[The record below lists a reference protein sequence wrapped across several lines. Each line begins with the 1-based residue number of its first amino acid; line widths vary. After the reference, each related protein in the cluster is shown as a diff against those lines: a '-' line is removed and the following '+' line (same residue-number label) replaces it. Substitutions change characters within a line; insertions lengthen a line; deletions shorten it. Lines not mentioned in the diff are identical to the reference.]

1 VKRTQYSPNCGRI
14 CFGRKKIDFSTVFA
28 GQAVGLKELQDDI
41 WLVSFMD
48 YDLVYFDLETRVLD
62 PRQAFRAE
70 VVTHVAG
77 TLCNLCL
84 RAGP

>member
-1 VKRTQYSPNCGRI
+1 
-14 CFGRKKIDFSTVFA
+14 
-28 GQAVGLKELQDDI
+28 
-41 WLVSFMD
+41 MD

-84 RAGP
+84 RVGP